1 MIGLEA
7 RRIGMGVGAVQSQHR
22 HSFRGGKKIPV
33 VGGEAESIRR
43 GRRHRRSIGDGQKF
57 QKIVPEHRQA
67 VAGSERMHAGRRE
80 AETERLPIQRSLRQI
95 ADTNDEM
102 IDSAGHGISGLRADR
117 NRRLHR
123 GAKHCCCGP
132 AQENLLQGQRLSVT
146 NWTAMTYILPPLNAL
161 RAFEAAARHLSFK
174 LAAHELHVTP
184 AAVGQQVKALE
195 ARLGVRLF
203 ERLHKQLVLTAAGQ
217 AYLPEISD
225 GFRRIADATA
235 QLKPVGAV
243 LLQLGV
249 HGSFDLRRLELE
261 EFRASHA
268 EIGLRVLQPAGLHE
282 LIEGKVD
289 VLIARGLGNHPGY
302 RCDRVTEGSGLG
314 DWLIA
319 PAGTADCPEISGFRD
334 WLRGLPAENA
344 LALHRRRR
352 LVGIVRS

>member
-1 MIGLEA
+1 
-7 RRIGMGVGAVQSQHR
+7 
-22 HSFRGGKKIPV
+22 
-33 VGGEAESIRR
+33 
-43 GRRHRRSIGDGQKF
+43 
-57 QKIVPEHRQA
+57 
-67 VAGSERMHAGRRE
+67 
-80 AETERLPIQRSLRQI
+80 
-95 ADTNDEM
+95 
-102 IDSAGHGISGLRADR
+102 
-117 NRRLHR
+117 
-123 GAKHCCCGP
+123 
-132 AQENLLQGQRLSVT
+132 
-146 NWTAMTYILPPLNAL
+146 MTYILPPLNAL

-203 ERLHKQLVLTAAGQ
+203 ERLHKQLILTAAGQ

-225 GFRRIADATA
+225 GFRRIADATV

-249 HGSFDLRRLELE
+249 HGSFDLRRLDLE
-261 EFRASHA
+261 RFRATHE

-289 VLIARGLGNHPGY
+289 ALIARGLGNHPGY

-344 LALHRRRR
+344 LAMHRR
-352 LVGIVRS
+352 LVWSVSSEVEVILKQKKFGTNGPDVSVIGQGTWYLDRGDRKAAVAALRRGIETGMTHIDTAEMYGDAELVIADAIAGLPREKLFLVSKVLPSNASRRGTITACERSLKRLKTDHLDCYLLHWRGSYPFEETVAAFDELVRCRKNPLLGRQQFRL